1 MRKYLSPLHILILI
15 SGILPG
21 CFAHTCI
28 HDQIE
33 RSGFRLDGNGTL
45 IHESKYMQSRQL
57 YEHRDPSGRLL
68 QTSTYKSIRIKV
80 DTSRLM
86 ANGDGNFACYAAG
99 QSYRPTIAKFSTDTA
114 TCTSADVLTT
124 AQRDFLINTLIP
136 AAVSFFTSTLSVI
149 PVVGNLLLPNPN
161 SDSFCCQS
169 GSYCYSLVCCESNF
183 PSNYKTVGVAD
194 ADYLLIV
201 TARPTSGSVLAW
213 ATECQADQ
221 YSRPLCGHAN
231 IAPAP
236 LSTAA
241 SALESQIGVITHEF
255 SHALGFSGGKF
266 SSFRKPGTNLR
277 VSSSSDV
284 IQSSYDSTL
293 GKVTNKIITPKVVS
307 WIQTHYNCPSS
318 SWPNIGAEI
327 EDFGGSGTA
336 GSHWEKRN
344 VMNELMNPVSEG
356 VMYKSGL
363 TLSLFE
369 DSGWYQVNYAAAD
382 DFPYGK
388 NQGCDFVQQKCNK
401 RSSAYFCKT
410 GGESGCT
417 ADMRFH
423 GTCNLADF
431 GGSVASQYQYFSSS
445 ATASGTQPHADYC
458 PYYEPVSNKDCR
470 NAGMSSFFWYG
481 EQPGPNAKCWMG
493 TYQISGSTTPL
504 TMHGGCLLTSCDSLT
519 NLIKIS
525 LSGTP
530 PTVVICPKDG
540 GTVDVGAI
548 PNSKYKGTIICPPSS
563 RLCTGSPCDNQNCN
577 GQGTC
582 NPADGTCTCKTNYY
596 GSDAYSCEYMVCPG
610 GTSTTP
616 GCSGHGTCS
625 KTTGQCTCQAG
636 YSGLDCSRQGC
647 PLKNNVECAGK
658 GSCNTTSGLCSC
670 YSGFIGADCGLTDC
684 PKKHGLPCSG
694 STQGQCD
701 STFGVCNCL
710 DAIDANSIK
719 SFYSGYDCSIVNNR
733 TRNMTS
739 LYFLGEANPATNAT
753 GEPVSLVLKPKEYSY
768 ATFNVP
774 SVSYPLKLTL
784 DISSLPSSATPPI
797 VIASYA
803 GAADR
808 PNVGSYE
815 FGPAVISTDLK
826 SMTLLFSAS
835 QDTSFVSA
843 FSKTGVIVVSMILLD
858 STLSVTSSY
867 NVNLTLSRDG
877 CAVLKCAFGTCKNG
891 QCVCDQKSEASWWMN
906 KYGWRGE
913 LCDQPDCPGTPDCS
927 GTRGSCMVPNAAY
940 TNGVP
945 NRNVYPFCQCSSV
958 FSGESCS
965 SYSFDDYSRIVSA
978 NLVADTWSGTS
989 SRYTNSDGDLERAW
1003 FNDGSGKPFIN
1014 GTYKG
1019 TLGQGDG
1026 ITKPRVVIDPFK
1038 LDSNGFSALS
1048 SGGFIGLYARLDFSS
1063 TPLADGMLFSQI
1075 NTPPSLS
1082 SFRNFDVKSWRE
1094 ASPIQEIS
1102 TTISD
1107 ITFLSVFNGL
1117 YSKSALSYSL
1127 YIELSPTCPPGLNGC
1142 SGQGT
1147 CSFGVCSCSLGWE
1160 GIRCDVYVPL
1170 ILNGEVAESPELE
1183 PGRWVYYIFQPMANS
1198 QEIILSLNPSS
1209 IIASDYAPLL
1219 AAAWDGG
1226 RFGTSL
1232 AKVSSESVFV
1242 HLDNVTSRSGI
1253 QTVILRRSNPSSQ
1266 AYLYIGLR
1274 NLPFA
1279 RASFFG
1285 LLKVSEFS
1293 SSTMSDCKDTPEK
1306 CRESKCSGK
1315 GTYSVVNGKSSCICD
1330 FGWNSDSFCR
1340 SPSFSSFS
1348 NILSAAQTVSYL
1360 CAVCTDQAPY
1370 SRNQLQLFKVS
1381 QPLQKGTGLKL
1392 SVKPVSPN
1400 VTTVAAGY
1408 PSLLVS
1414 ATLPRSILDFL
1425 FVASSSSQNQSMLVT
1440 ETSATGSYWAAV
1452 YANTPGT
1459 FLLGAS
1465 RAKLSIPPPVDRTS
1479 IEDFINFVYSSVA
1492 AKVVIGV
1499 GFSLFLLM
1507 LLSCL
1512 VDCFCSRGLRTGKFA
1527 EAIHSAEE
1535 AHDRH
1540 DRLLER
1546 SLAKVKAVSD
1556 YKLASTPS
1564 LAKVMSRSE
1573 MNQNFADVFSGS
1585 NPMLSGPSFTH
1596 LRTRDSGGAS
1606 AGRAKV
1612 TSVIINGANDLQQV
1626 QDDAFAALRAASLAE
1641 RSSSRPKPEP
1651 PAGIKDDSST
1661 NDMDDVSL
1669 VRQSRRAPVA
1679 EPTGPKD
1686 APSGRNRQAP
1696 REPAG
1701 KKAPIEPQGRKNQS
1715 EDD

>member
-1 MRKYLSPLHILILI
+1 MNLFFFIFVLNILY
-15 SGILPG
+15 S
-21 CFAHTCI
+21 FAHTCI

-33 RSGFRLDGNGTL
+33 RSGYRSDGNGTL
-45 IHESKYMQSRQL
+45 LHEDKYMQSRQL
-57 YEHRDPSGRLL
+57 YEHRDSSGRFL

-80 DTSRLM
+80 DTSRLL

-99 QSYRPTIAKFSTDTA
+99 QTYKPTIAKFSTDTA
-114 TCTSADVLTT
+114 TCTSADILTT
-124 AQRDFLINTLIP
+124 SQRDFLINTLLP

-149 PVVGNLLLPNPN
+149 PVVGNLVLPNPN
-161 SDSFCCQS
+161 SDSYCCQS
-169 GSYCYSLVCCESNF
+169 GSYCYALVCCESNF
-183 PSNYKTVGVAD
+183 PTNYKTVGVPD

-213 ATECQADQ
+213 ATECQSDQ
-221 YSRPLCGHAN
+221 FARPLCGHAN

-236 LSTAA
+236 LST
-241 SALESQIGVITHEF
+241 SPSSLESQIGVVTHEL

-266 SSFRKPGTNLR
+266 SSFRKPGTNIR

-284 IQSSYDSTL
+284 IQSSWDATL
-293 GKVTNKIITPKVVS
+293 GKMTSKIITPKVIS
-307 WIQTHYNCPSS
+307 WIQSHYNCPSS

-344 VMNELMNPVSEG
+344 VMNELMNPVSEN

-369 DSGWYQVNYAAAD
+369 DSGWYVVNYAAAD
-382 DFPYGK
+382 DFPFGK

-401 RSSAYFCKT
+401 RSSAYFCKV

-445 ATASGTQPHADYC
+445 ATASGTQPHSDYC
-458 PYYEPVSNKDCR
+458 PYYEPITNKDCK
-470 NAGMSSFFWYG
+470 NAAMTSFFWYG
-481 EQPGPNAKCWMG
+481 EQPGPSAKCFMG

-504 TMHGGCLLTSCDSLT
+504 TMHGGCLQTTCDSLT
-519 NLIKIS
+519 NLIKIT
-525 LSGTP
+525 LSGNP
-530 PTVVICPKDG
+530 QTVVTCPKDG
-540 GTVDVGAI
+540 GTVDVGII

-563 RLCTGSPCDNQNCN
+563 RFCTGSPCDNQNCN
-577 GQGTC
+577 GQGSC
-582 NPADGTCTCKTNYY
+582 NPADGTCSCKANRY
-596 GSDAYSCEYMVCPG
+596 GSDAYSCEFIVCPG
-610 GTSTTP
+610 GTTTVA

-625 KTTGQCTCQAG
+625 KSTGQCLCQAG

-647 PLKNNVECAGK
+647 PLKNNIECAGK
-658 GSCNTTSGLCSC
+658 GSCNTTSGLCTC
-670 YSGFIGADCGLTDC
+670 YAGYIGNDCSMTDC

-694 STQGQCD
+694 ITQGICD

-710 DAIDANSIK
+710 DAIDSNGVK
-719 SFYSGYDCSIVNNR
+719 SFFSGFDCSILTNQ

-739 LYFLGEANPATNAT
+739 VYFLGETNTLTNIT
-753 GEPVSLVLKPKEYSY
+753 GGPVTISLKPKEYSY
-768 ATFNVP
+768 ATFTVP

-784 DISSLPSSATPPI
+784 DLSLLPSAASPPI

-803 GAADR
+803 GADR

-815 FGPAVISTDLK
+815 FGPAVISTDMT
-826 SMTLLFSAS
+826 SMTILFSSSTDSTYVS
-835 QDTSFVSA
+835 Q
-843 FSKTGVIVVSMILLD
+843 FSKTGAIIVSMLLLD
-858 STLSVTSSY
+858 STLSTLSTY
-867 NVNLTLSRDG
+867 TANLTLSRDG

-891 QCVCDQKSEASWWMN
+891 QCVCDQKSEASWWLN
-906 KYGWRGE
+906 KFGWRGE

-927 GTRGSCMVPNAAY
+927 GTRGSCMVPTSAY

-965 SYSFDDYSRIVSA
+965 SYSFDDYSRIVSN
-978 NLVADTWSGTS
+978 NLILDTWGGIS
-989 SRYTNSDGDLERAW
+989 SKYSNNDGDLERAW
-1003 FNDGSGKPFIN
+1003 LNDGSGKPFIN
-1014 GTYKG
+1014 GTYRG
-1019 TLGQGDG
+1019 SLGQGAG
-1026 ITKPRVVIDPFK
+1026 ISKPRVVIDPFK
-1038 LDSNGFSALS
+1038 LDANGFASLL

-1063 TPLADGMLFSQI
+1063 TPFADGMLFSQI
-1075 NTPPSLS
+1075 NIPPTLASY
-1082 SFRNFDVKSWRE
+1082 RNFDVKSWRE
-1094 ASPIQEIS
+1094 ASSIQEIS

-1117 YSKSALSYSL
+1117 YSKSALTYSL
-1127 YIELSPTCPPGLNGC
+1127 YIELSTTCPPGLNSC

-1147 CSFGVCSCSLGWE
+1147 CSFGVCSCFLGWE
-1160 GIRCDVYVPL
+1160 GIRCDIFVPT
-1170 ILNGEVAESPELE
+1170 ISNGVIVESPELE
-1183 PGRWVYYIFQPMANS
+1183 PSKWSYYVFQPAANS
-1198 QEIILSLNPSS
+1198 QEIILSLSPASL
-1209 IIASDYAPLL
+1209 IASDYAPLL
-1219 AAAWDGG
+1219 AAAWDSG

-1232 AKVSSESVFV
+1232 SKVSSESVFV
-1242 HLDNVTSRSGI
+1242 HLENVTARSGI
-1253 QTVILRRSNPSSQ
+1253 QTLILRRSNPSTQ
-1266 AYLYIGLR
+1266 AFLYIGLR

-1279 RASFFG
+1279 RASFYG
-1285 LLKVSEFS
+1285 LIKVLES
-1293 SSTMSDCKDTPEK
+1293 SNSSMTNCADTAEK
-1306 CRESKCSGK
+1306 CRMSRCSGN
-1315 GTYSVVNGKSSCICD
+1315 GVYSVVNGKSSCICD
-1330 FGWNSDSFCR
+1330 FGWNSDSSCQ

-1360 CAVCTDQAPY
+1360 CAVCTDQASY
-1370 SRNQLQLFKVS
+1370 TRNQLQLFKVS

-1400 VTTVAAGY
+1400 VTTIASGY

-1465 RAKLSIPPPVDRTS
+1465 RAKLSIPPPIEQAS
-1479 IEDFINFVYSSVA
+1479 IEEFINFVYSSVA

-1499 GFSLFLLM
+1499 GFGLFILM
-1507 LLSCL
+1507 LISCV

-1527 EAIHSAEE
+1527 EAILSAEE

-1540 DRLLER
+1540 DRLLQR
-1546 SLAKVKAVSD
+1546 SLAKVKQVSS

-1564 LAKVMSRSE
+1564 LMKVMSRTEQSSS
-1573 MNQNFADVFSGS
+1573 DIFSGS
-1585 NPMLSGPSFTH
+1585 NPMLSNSSSFS
-1596 LRTRDSGGAS
+1596 RTRKRESTGTGT
-1606 AGRAKV
+1606 RTTV
-1612 TSVIINGANDLQQV
+1612 TSVIINGVSNKQGQE
-1626 QDDAFAALRAASLAE
+1626 DAFAALRAASLAE
-1641 RSSSRPKPEP
+1641 QNMARKNKPEP
-1651 PAGIKDDSST
+1651 PAGLKTEEEPINL
-1661 NDMDDVSL
+1661 NDITI
-1669 VRQSRRAPVA
+1669 VRQKRRAPVA
-1679 EPTGPKD
+1679 EP
-1686 APSGRNRQAP
+1686 SGTKEGSVSKKETPTEP
-1696 REPAG
+1696 R
-1701 KKAPIEPQGRKNQS
+1701 GRKTPQEPPGRKTQTLI
-1715 EDD
+1715 EDEDI